1 MNCSE
6 VSFRY
11 ARALYSIAS
20 REKKVER
27 WLKELDEITPFLERK
42 SRFLYI
48 CASPQFDQKVK
59 IEFIEKCLGRE
70 ADRQLVNFY
79 IFLLKKRRLQF
90 LPEIAAEYQRLAG
103 EELGSMAIRLITSA
117 PIGEETERKL
127 QTTLEEKLQKKICI
141 KKEID
146 PTLIS
151 GGILMIGNRRI
162 DSSLRGRLM
171 RLRKYLLRG
180 TS

>member
-1 MNCSE
+1 MSCSE

-11 ARALYSIAS
+11 ARALFSIAA
-20 REKKVER
+20 REKKVEQ
-27 WLKELDEITPFLERK
+27 WLKELDAITPFLEPK
-42 SRFLYI
+42 SRFLHI
-48 CASPQFDQKVK
+48 CASPQLDQKSK
-59 IEFIEKCLGRE
+59 IEFIENCLGKDG
-70 ADRQLVNFY
+70 DRQLVDFY
-79 IFLLKKRRLQF
+79 IFLLRKRRLQC
-90 LPEIAAEYQRLAG
+90 LLEIVTEYQRLAG
-103 EELGSMAIRLITSA
+103 QELGSMAIRLITSA
-117 PIGEETERKL
+117 PIDEEAERKL
-127 QTTLEEKLQKKICI
+127 QTILEEKLQKKICL

-162 DSSLRGRLM
+162 DSSLRGRLQ